1 MIKDNFV
8 FGCLIGLIFPAA
20 AHMLTKSG
28 SLDTLV
34 GSKPLSLYVVAA
46 LINLVLIR
54 YGYRNAY
61 EKSAQGI
68 ILVTFAATLILLFT
82 RQVPLL

>member
-1 MIKDNFV
+1 MKKDSLV
-8 FGCLIGLIFPAA
+8 FGCLIGLVFPAV
-20 AHMLTKSG
+20 AHLLTKGGGLDIFSG
-28 SLDTLV
+28 R
-34 GSKPLSLYVVAA
+34 PLALYVIAA
-46 LINLVLIR
+46 LLNLMLIR